1 MTMRILYFTH
11 SDSPHDQRFL
21 NAMVMSGHETYVLR
35 LTPLTDSERQI
46 PGVHEIEWSGCPK
59 KMSFTDIPR
68 IVKQV
73 KRIIRENHPDVVHA
87 GPIQGPAYLAALSH
101 AKPLLS
107 MSWGFDL
114 MKIADKNA
122 LTRMITRYTIR
133 HSDMLAVDCQA
144 VKDVA
149 IKFGADPGK
158 IVVFPWGVDLDA
170 FSPLAGNDKGKQIRQ
185 QLGWD
190 EQFIILGTRTWEPMY
205 GMTVLAEAFVEA
217 ANQEPRLRMV
227 LLGEG
232 SQEASIRSILE
243 EGNVMDRVWFG
254 GMVKQADLPGYY
266 CAADLYVS
274 PSHVDGS
281 SISLLEAL
289 ACGRPVVVSDIPGNQ
304 EWIEQDHTG
313 WLFDD
318 YDTEF
323 LSKCI
328 IDSVSSSRLEEMGL
342 NARDLAETRADWQKS
357 VKLLMETYE
366 KLAQEGSNYE

>member
-1 MTMRILYFTH
+1 MRILYFTH

-21 NAMVMSGHETYVLR
+21 KAMVRSGHEAYALR
-35 LTPLTDSERQI
+35 LTPLTDHESQI
-46 PGVHEIEWSGCPK
+46 PGVHEIEWGGSPK

-73 KRIIRENHPDVVHA
+73 KRIIREIHPDVVHA
-87 GPIQGPAYLAALSH
+87 GPIQGPAYLTALSLS
-101 AKPLLS
+101 KPLLT

-144 VKDVA
+144 VKNVA

-170 FSPLAGNDKGKQIRQ
+170 FSPLVGNDKGKQIRQ

-205 GMTVLAEAFVEA
+205 GTTVLAEAFVLA
-217 ANQEPRLRMV
+217 ASQEPRLRMI

-232 SQEASIRSILE
+232 SQEAAIRSILE
-243 EGNVMDRVWFG
+243 EGHVIDRVWFG
-254 GMVKQADLPGYY
+254 GRVKQADLPGYY

-281 SISLLEAL
+281 SVSLLEAL

-304 EWIEQDHTG
+304 EWIEQDQTG
-313 WLFDD
+313 WLFED
-318 YDTEF
+318 YDAEDLF
-323 LSKCI
+323 KCI
-328 IDSVSSSRLEEMGL
+328 IEAVGSPRLEEMGR
-342 NARDLAETRADWQKS
+342 NARKLAENKADWQKS

-366 KLAQEGSNYE
+366 KLGHEGSHYE